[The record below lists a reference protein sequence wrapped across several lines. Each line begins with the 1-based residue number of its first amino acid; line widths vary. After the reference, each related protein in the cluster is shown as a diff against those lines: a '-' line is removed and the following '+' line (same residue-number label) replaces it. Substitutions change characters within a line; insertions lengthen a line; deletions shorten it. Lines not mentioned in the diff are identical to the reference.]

1 MRGAAVPATPP
12 SCPAP
17 LCATPYGYR
26 RLVTFEHLRV
36 DEDGVIT
43 KITLDRPDRRNALSL
58 ELMRELQ
65 RALDAAKGQ
74 VVVIDA
80 AGPAFSAG
88 HDLTEL
94 VACEGDDAAE
104 LFDTCAALMTA
115 VQSIPQPVIAKVH
128 GVATAAGCQLVA
140 SCDLAI
146 AEEGA
151 RFATPGVRIGLF
163 CSTPMVPLTR
173 AIGPK
178 RAMQMLLTGELID
191 AATAVEWGLINDAVP
206 ADQLD
211 ETVDALARQI
221 AEASPMVL
229 ALGKRTFYEQV
240 GLDQGDAYRLAAK
253 VMTENA
259 ATDDAHEGISAFLE
273 KRRPSWT
280 GR

>member
-1 MRGAAVPATPP
+1 VAW
-12 SCPAP
+12 
-17 LCATPYGYR
+17 
-26 RLVTFEHLRV
+26 EHLQV
-36 DEDGVIT
+36 DEGEVVT
-43 KITLDRPDRRNALSL
+43 TITLDRPDRRNALSL

-65 RALDAAKGQ
+65 TALERAAGR
-74 VVVIDA
+74 VVVIA
-80 AGPAFSAG
+80 GAGPAFSAG

-94 VACEGDDAAE
+94 VACGDDEAAE
-104 LFDTCAALMTA
+104 LFDTCASLMTT

-140 SCDLAI
+140 SCDLAL
-146 AEEGA
+146 AETGA

-173 AIGPK
+173 AVGPK
-178 RAMQMLLTGELID
+178 RAMQMLLTGDLID

-206 ADQLD
+206 PDELD
-211 ETVDALARQI
+211 AAVAALAAKI

-229 ALGKRTFYEQV
+229 ALGKRTFYEQA
-240 GLDQGDAYRLAAK
+240 GLPQGDAYALAAK

-259 ATDDAHEGISAFLE
+259 GTDDAREGITAFLE
-273 KRRPSWT
+273 KRTPRWT

>member
-1 MRGAAVPATPP
+1 MA
-12 SCPAP
+12 
-17 LCATPYGYR
+17 
-26 RLVTFEHLRV
+26 FEHVLV
-36 DEDGVIT
+36 DDGEVIT
-43 KITLDRPDRRNALSL
+43 QITLNRPDRRNALSL
-58 ELMRELQ
+58 PLMRELQ
-65 RALDAAKGQ
+65 AALEQATGR
-74 VVVIDA
+74 VVVIA
-80 AGPAFSAG
+80 GAGPAFSAG

-94 VACEGDDAAE
+94 AACEGDEAAE
-104 LFDTCAALMTA
+104 LFDTCASLMTT

-146 AEEGA
+146 AETGA

-178 RAMQMLLTGELID
+178 RAMHMLLTGDLID
-191 AATAVEWGLINDAVP
+191 AATAIEWGLINDAVP
-206 ADQLD
+206 IDELD
-211 ETVDALARQI
+211 AAVAALADHI

-240 GLDQGDAYRLAAK
+240 GMPQGDAYALAAK

-273 KRRPSWT
+273 KRPPTWT